1 MCMLAMLSLLD
12 AATNDLASL
21 INRLDLEATPAS
33 TNNSPFNLTP
43 LQIVQDSPLK
53 ARSINHRSPPQGE
66 LRESTASIASLR
78 PYAKSQSS
86 AMPPKLSMRP
96 SQTLSKSAQLVG
108 QQIAPW
114 TELDW
119 KVSPRRPLVKPK
131 PASHLQHKRTLT
143 PSPADPPPVFQP
155 LRPATIKSK
164 ASLLMSEPAS
174 RSATPPVT
182 TEVVAPSSQTF
193 GSRPSKIGLKSS
205 KGENEVQPSPTPV
218 FSRVGMHIRK
228 GSSLVPMNSK
238 GSVGSLRRMGVS
250 MTSEA
255 RKKLG
260 LSGTLGGSTEPDVDP
275 EDPDSD
281 IPDELQVILSGQSD
295 GEMSR
300 PLTPFDDTL
309 SFRPPPSPG
318 SPPRTALPVPG
329 EVSAEE
335 QDAQVPVFQ
344 AQLFDTEANQ
354 AELDDGD
361 SPVSPSE
368 DDTKKSF
375 DFTSELRK
383 LNESGG
389 SDRASFVEQ
398 LETAFKTPARIELGF
413 DFGIQ
418 DHLDV
423 PPVPALPKNLRPAPA
438 EDVPKS
444 FSNFGDTTSMYGGS
458 EQAGNRD
465 SGFSQDSGHDISFM
479 MRELED
485 ECRVYPQL
493 SRAPSMQSKPSDGM
507 LNRDFKFGGK
517 PSPRDSTTDSD
528 SRPLTLSDI
537 IPPLSHSRSPSHSS
551 VIEED
556 SSVLKSIMAKATEI
570 LPEEESRSRVNSNAS
585 IQRPSAPSPHYPDET
600 ISTQGH
606 SRAESGISFTGFDS
620 FDEVRR
626 GFEFGPNRPAFYPPA
641 NAAYRP
647 GHHARDMSV
656 FSIASV
662 SSYGAVV
669 DSGAQDPFGYARE
682 GPSRPPSMDDVSV
695 SMSMSMSVDDTFQ
708 FIRANRP
715 RRRVDSDASSF
726 YFQPSQIHPYRR
738 GHRRGPSAMSVASNA
753 PPISL
758 YNRSFGQHRRNESNT
773 SASSV
778 AMSYAM
784 HGASG
789 RAAWT
794 RHNRDFSVDSIMSD
808 FSERPMAR
816 PGLGDKMFDNAHGA
830 PLSAISASPESTYS
844 EPDEVNRTSWDSI
857 MDNDRYTSVV
867 EDSLFDKTG
876 KRSSMSSES
885 VFGFD
890 PSSYA
895 QYGRYV
901 PSQQFRPLSIM
912 SEMSVHSS
920 VKEDD
925 TMITVS
931 RSLYL
936 LCGLDGRA
944 HASPAIDARR
954 RACSQTV
961 CELSRRCLPLCTCGE
976 A

>member
-1 MCMLAMLSLLD
+1 MLSLLD

-33 TNNSPFNLTP
+33 TNNTPLRLSPFQNAEG
-43 LQIVQDSPLK
+43 SPLK
-53 ARSINHRSPPQGE
+53 SRAIHRSSPLRGE

-86 AMPPKLSMRP
+86 AFPPKLVPKP
-96 SQTLSKSAQLVG
+96 SQTLSKASALVG

-119 KVSPRRPLVKPK
+119 KVSPRKPLVKPK
-131 PASHLQHKRTLT
+131 PASHLKHKRTLT
-143 PSPADPPPVFQP
+143 PSPADPMPVFQP
-155 LRPATIKSK
+155 LRPANTKSK
-164 ASLLMSEPAS
+164 AALLASEPAS
-174 RSATPPVT
+174 RSATPPIVG
-182 TEVVAPSSQTF
+182 EAAAPSSRTF
-193 GSRPSKIGLKSS
+193 GSRPSKIGLKT
-205 KGENEVQPSPTPV
+205 KGDEEAQPSPTPV
-218 FSRVGMHIRK
+218 FSRVGGHVRK

-238 GSVGSLRRMGVS
+238 GSVGSLRRMGRS
-250 MTSEA
+250 MTPEA
-255 RKKLG
+255 RKGLG

-295 GEMSR
+295 DEMSR

-309 SFRPPPSPG
+309 SFRPLPSPG
-318 SPPRTALPVPG
+318 SPPKTSLPVPG
-329 EVSAEE
+329 AEVEE
-335 QDAQVPVFQ
+335 NEQPDVPIFQ
-344 AQLFDTEANQ
+344 AQLFDTDANQ
-354 AELDDGD
+354 AELDDGEHC
-361 SPVSPSE
+361 PTSPSE
-368 DDTKKSF
+368 DDTKRSF
-375 DFTSELRK
+375 DFTGELRK

-413 DFGIQ
+413 DF
-418 DHLDV
+418 LA
-423 PPVPALPKNLRPAPA
+423 PPVPALPKNLRPDPV

-444 FSNFGDTTSMYGGS
+444 FSNFEDTTSMYGAS
-458 EQAGNRD
+458 EEGGNRD
-465 SGFSQDSGHDISFM
+465 SGFSQDQDHDISFM

-485 ECRVYPQL
+485 ECRAYPAL
-493 SRAPSMQSKPSDGM
+493 SRHSSMQSKPSDGC

-517 PSPRDSTTDSD
+517 PSAQDSTTDSD
-528 SRPLTLSDI
+528 IAQLTLSDI
-537 IPPLSHSRSPSHSS
+537 IPPLSHSRSRSSGS

-570 LPEEESRSRVNSNAS
+570 LPEESESRSRVNSNVS
-585 IQRPSAPSPHYPDET
+585 STSKSRVNVSPVADQT
-600 ISTQGH
+600 AGTQGH
-606 SRAESGISFTGFDS
+606 SRTESGLSFTGFES

-626 GFEFGPNRPAFYPPA
+626 AFEFGPNRPAFYPPP
-641 NAAYRP
+641 NAVFRP
-647 GHHARDMSV
+647 AHGRDMSV

-669 DSGAQDPFGYARE
+669 HSGVQDPFGYARHE
-682 GPSRPPSMDDVSV
+682 PSRPPSMDDISI
-695 SMSMSMSVDDTFQ
+695 SMSMTVDDTFQ
-708 FIRANRP
+708 FIRRDQP

-726 YFQPSQIHPYRR
+726 YFQTSMMHPYRR

-753 PPISL
+753 GPPISL
-758 YNRSFGQHRRNESNT
+758 YNRSFGHHRRNESNT

-789 RAAWT
+789 GRAAWA

-808 FSERPMAR
+808 ISERPMAR

-857 MDNDRYTSVV
+857 MDQERYTSV

-876 KRSSMSSES
+876 KRTSVSSES

-890 PSSYA
+890 PSYA
-895 QYGRYV
+895 AYGRYV

-912 SEMSVHSS
+912 SEMSVHSP

-931 RSLYL
+931 PSAGAVVMMMLM
-936 LCGLDGRA
+936 LC
-944 HASPAIDARR
+944 
-954 RACSQTV
+954 V
-961 CELSRRCLPLCTCGE
+961 RRCLVVDTFVGAP
-976 A
+976 